1 MQPSDLAR
9 ADWSRLSELIADAM
23 ALHFPRERWSEL
35 QHRVTRAAA
44 DFGFADVA
52 ACVDWLVSAPL
63 SKPQIEVLARHLTV
77 GETYFFRENKTL
89 EVFARTLL
97 PDLVR
102 ARRQQGRRLRLW
114 SAACCSGEEAY
125 SLAIL
130 LRENL
135 PEIAA
140 WDVTILATDINAGFL
155 AEAAVASYSA
165 RACRH
170 VPDELKERYF
180 TRTADGGYAVVPSI
194 RKMVTFARMNLAT
207 DDYPSRATGTE
218 AMDFI
223 FCRNVLIYFTPAHIR
238 RVAAG
243 FHRSLVDGGWLA
255 VSPSEASAAS
265 FPQFAVANFPGVILF
280 QKRTDPFKVRPG
292 SPPSPR
298 GMEWTQTATVVA
310 PPRPPPQT
318 LPAPAP
324 APETMAAPIA
334 PHAGAQAR
342 TLANQ
347 GRPAEALPWCDRW
360 IAADKLD
367 SSAHYLRAVILL
379 ELADRP
385 QARRS
390 FQRAIYLQPDL
401 VLAHY
406 ALGTLARG
414 LGEREQAI
422 RHFANARHLLARL
435 RPADLLPESDGLT
448 AGRLAETMT
457 AAAALEAG
465 PR

>member
-1 MQPSDLAR
+1 MPHRNLD

-35 QHRVTRAAA
+35 QHRVTRAAEE
-44 DFGFADVA
+44 FGFADTA
-52 ACVDWLVSAPL
+52 ACVAWLVSAPL
-63 SKPQIEVLARHLTV
+63 GRQQVEVLARHLTV

-89 EVFARTLL
+89 EVFAKTLL
-97 PDLVR
+97 PELIR
-102 ARRQQGRRLRLW
+102 TRRRQGRHLRLW

-140 WDVTILATDINAGFL
+140 WDVKILATDINTGFL
-155 AEAAVASYSA
+155 EEAAAGSYGA

-170 VPDELKERYF
+170 VPDALKERYF

-194 RKMVTFARMNLAT
+194 ARMVTFARLNLAT
-207 DDYPSRATGTE
+207 DIYPSQATDTG

-238 RVAAG
+238 RIAAS
-243 FHRSLVDGGWLA
+243 FHRALNDGGWLA
-255 VSPSEASAAS
+255 VSPSEASAES

-280 QKRTDPFKVRPG
+280 QKRNDPFKAHPG
-292 SPPSPR
+292 TPTAPR
-298 GMEWTQTATVVA
+298 YREWTQTATVAA
-310 PPRPPPQT
+310 PRVPVT
-318 LPAPAP
+318 VPAPVR
-324 APETMAAPIA
+324 APEPAVTPIA
-334 PHAGAQAR
+334 PHAGARAR
-342 TLANQ
+342 TLADQ

-360 IAADKLD
+360 IESNKLD
-367 SSAHYLRAVILL
+367 ASAHYLRGVILL
-379 ELADRP
+379 ELADRE

-390 FQRAIYLQPDL
+390 FQRAVYLQPDL
-401 VLAHY
+401 VMAHY
-406 ALGTLARG
+406 ALGTLAHA
-414 LGEREQAI
+414 LGEREQAR

-435 RPADLLPESDGLT
+435 RPADLLPESDNLT
-448 AGRLAETMT
+448 AGRLAETMI
-457 AAAALEAG
+457 AVAALEAG
-465 PR
+465 PQ